1 VLLSLTD
8 SLSWWTEVAR
18 TDKGFD
24 WIPRTEPYT
33 ISCELSELPEAQTVF
48 NSYITLSD
56 LDDPTMAG
64 TLFFFAICC
73 FVPVGAEQCFSF
85 FWVADFPVIG
95 LVNIFFLDFREEGLV
110 KYVPRIDDE
119 NDSCH
124 M

>member
-64 TLFFFAICC
+64 TLFFLQSVALFPWVLNNVFPFFGSQTFQLLVSLI
-73 FVPVGAEQCFSF
+73 FSS
-85 FWVADFPVIG
+85 WISGKRVW
-95 LVNIFFLDFREEGLV
+95 
-110 KYVPRIDDE
+110 
-119 NDSCH
+119 
-124 M
+124 